1 MGNDQGVVQMIY
13 NENLHRLTDVQIV
26 KDFMRRQRFKV
37 APNDNDFGLILFRLP
52 YVIEFKDAL
61 IENYLEVYFSDLVGS
76 LYIEGSPAL
85 GRSLDLGLQCLEE
98 LRLRDL
104 SCYKDIDI
112 FLSENEKKF
121 SDLDAELE
129 AIDKLLPLI
138 EAKGGLVS
146 MRDGTFDPR
155 PDFKDSV
162 KPMWHGMK
170 ERYLRCIAQADESK

>member
-1 MGNDQGVVQMIY
+1 MGNYQGVVQMIY
-13 NENLHRLTDVQIV
+13 NENLDRLMQVEIV
-26 KDFMRRQRFKV
+26 KDFMRRQSFKV
-37 APNDNDFGLILFRLP
+37 APSDNDFGLILFRLP

-61 IENYLEVYFSDLVGS
+61 IENYLEVYFSDLES
-76 LYIEGSPAL
+76 RLYMEGSSAL
-85 GRSLDLGLQCLEE
+85 GCSIDIGLQHLEE

-104 SCYKDIDI
+104 SCYEDKDI
-112 FLSENEKKF
+112 FLSENEKKY
-121 SDLDAELE
+121 SDLDARLE

-146 MRDGTFDPR
+146 MRNGTFDPR

-170 ERYLRCIAQADESK
+170 ERYLRCIAQADDR

>member
-1 MGNDQGVVQMIY
+1 MDNDQGVVQMIY
-13 NENLHRLTDVQIV
+13 NENLHRLTDAQIV

-37 APNDNDFGLILFRLP
+37 APSDNDFGLILFRLP

-61 IENYLEVYFSDLVGS
+61 IENYLEVYFSDLEGL
-76 LYIEGSPAL
+76 LYMEGSSAL
-85 GRSLDLGLQCLEE
+85 GCSLDLKLQNIED
-98 LRLRDL
+98 LRARDL
-104 SCYKDIDI
+104 THDQNKEF
-112 FLSENEKKF
+112 FLSEC
-121 SDLDAELE
+121 DLKIRHLYSNLE

-138 EAKGGLVS
+138 EAKRGLVS

>member
-1 MGNDQGVVQMIY
+1 MIY
-13 NENLHRLTDVQIV
+13 NENLDRLTQVEIV
-26 KDFMRRQRFKV
+26 KDFMRRQSFKV
-37 APNDNDFGLILFRLP
+37 APSDNDFGLILFRLP

-61 IENYLEVYFSDLVGS
+61 IENYLEVYLSDLVS
-76 LYIEGSPAL
+76 SIYIEGSPAL

-98 LRLRDL
+98 LRSRDL
-104 SCYKDIDI
+104 SGYEDINI
-112 FLSENEKKF
+112 FLSDNEKKF

-146 MRDGTFDPR
+146 MRNGTFDPR
-155 PDFKDSV
+155 SDFKDSV

-170 ERYLRCIAQADESK
+170 ERYLRCIAQADEVK